1 VTSFKFP
8 AFHFT
13 ACSFIPSSSASSM
26 PAASLARRTF
36 KFMWM
41 LSFLTVNNY
50 PRDAMQQARTASAR
64 WGQPVDGFLS
74 DRRDVRGR
82 RSHISR
88 GCTRA
93 EEAGRVPSS
102 PASPER
108 EKERE
113 REGLTWPRCHSRSRG
128 TTSATCRLFTRG
140 GVIIKGQPRGRSGR
154 ITIV

>member
-1 VTSFKFP
+1 MTRVIFPVTARPSNFP
-8 AFHFT
+8 R
-13 ACSFIPSSSASSM
+13 FIVPFAASNFILTSSASSM

-36 KFMWM
+36 KFVWM
-41 LSFLTVNNY
+41 LAFLTVNNY
-50 PRDAMQQARTASAR
+50 PRDAMQQARAAR

-74 DRRDVRGR
+74 DCRDVRGR

-88 GCTRA
+88 GCT
-93 EEAGRVPSS
+93 S
-102 PASPER
+102 
-108 EKERE
+108 ERE
-113 REGLTWPRCHSRSRG
+113 RERERLTWPRCHSRGRS

>member
-1 VTSFKFP
+1 
-8 AFHFT
+8 
-13 ACSFIPSSSASSM
+13 M

-36 KFMWM
+36 KFVWM
-41 LSFLTVNNY
+41 LAFLTVNNY
-50 PRDAMQQARTASAR
+50 PRDAMQQARAAR

-74 DRRDVRGR
+74 DCRDVRGR

-88 GCTRA
+88 GCTSA

-102 PASPER
+102 PASPET
-108 EKERE
+108 ERE
-113 REGLTWPRCHSRSRG
+113 RERERLTWPRCHSRGRS